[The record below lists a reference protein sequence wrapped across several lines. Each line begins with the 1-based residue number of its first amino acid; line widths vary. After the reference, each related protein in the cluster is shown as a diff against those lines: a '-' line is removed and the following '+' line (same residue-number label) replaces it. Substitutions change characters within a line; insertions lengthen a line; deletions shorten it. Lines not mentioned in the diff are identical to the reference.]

1 MSDETVP
8 AHQQELTTEVEVLR
22 ESVTMALYVSLS
34 LIAVLVVLPQS
45 VMDDVGSIALTIC
58 VTAIGLVFAHQI
70 AFSISTRLVL
80 HGGLGILGSRLLWAQ
95 LAGGAVAVV
104 LAVVPAIIFGANA
117 VTASVLTL
125 LAFVCIIGYQA
136 ARSVP
141 VSRFR
146 ALIYVGVVVVLVAGL
161 LLIKSLVAH

>member
-117 VTASVLTL
+117 VTASVITL
-125 LAFVCIIGYQA
+125 LAFVCIVGYQA

-146 ALIYVGVVVVLVAGL
+146 ALVYVGVIVVLVGVL
-161 LLIKSLVAH
+161 LIIKSLVAH